1 MTDDEF
7 SILLALLND
16 HWADTRC
23 WRIVATGLN
32 AFERSVG
39 RSGSGTNG
47 RRNKRFQPSQLT
59 QLVSRVVSWL
69 GRQTFAY
76 KIII

>member
-32 AFERSVG
+32 AFERSAAG
-39 RSGSGTNG
+39 G
-47 RRNKRFQPSQLT
+47 RRNKRFRPSQLT